1 MASLVIVCSFAVS
14 AVLVLSCG
22 QTDRQT
28 EPVASHT
35 DVDDRFAHATTVDVI
50 TETAAV
56 FLLLAV
62 HLTGGLFL
70 STNNIL
76 RVELQKFV

>member
-1 MASLVIVCSFAVS
+1 MYVVSLFQPFWFYRADK
-14 AVLVLSCG
+14 